1 MLKLTG
7 WEKLVHRLVV
17 LIICLMTLVPLY
29 WLLVL
34 SVTPQRFV
42 SGMSDPAMFPVEPT
56 FESYQQLLFPDR
68 AILDRSSPVLLF
80 RLALLNSTIIS
91 VTATILGVIFG
102 GLAAYALARLRFG
115 LNRFTFVVI
124 LGSHLIAPI
133 TLAIPLFSIFREMGW
148 LDTYAPL
155 IVVYAALTM
164 SWSTLIMFNY
174 FRMLPVELEDAA
186 RMEGCSR
193 VGTLFRIVLPTALP
207 GIISVATVTFLFSW
221 GEFLFALLFTSSAAS
236 RTLPIVAT
244 MFVGEMGVEY
254 RMIATVIVLTIIP
267 PVLFALF
274 FQRYIVSGL
283 TAGSVKG

>member
-17 LIICLMTLVPLY
+17 LTICLMTLVPLY

-34 SVTPQRFV
+34 SVTPQKFV
-42 SGMSDPAMFPVEPT
+42 SGMPDPAMFPVEPT
-56 FESYQQLLFPDR
+56 LESYQQLLFPDR
-68 AILDRSSPVLLF
+68 ATLDRSSPVLLF
-80 RLALLNSTIIS
+80 RSALLNSTIIS

-115 LNRFTFVVI
+115 LNKFTFIVI

-133 TLAIPLFSIFREMGW
+133 TLAIPLFSIFRELGW

-174 FRMLPVELEDAA
+174 FRMLPEEIEDAA

-267 PVLFALF
+267 PILFALF

>member
-7 WEKLVHRLVV
+7 WEKLIHRLVV
-17 LIICLMTLVPLY
+17 LVICLMTLVPLY
-29 WLLVL
+29 WLFVL

-42 SGMSDPAMFPVEPT
+42 AGMSNPAMIPVEPT
-56 FESYQQLLFPDR
+56 FGSYQQLLFPDR
-68 AILDRSSPVLLF
+68 ETLDRSSPVLLF
-80 RLALLNSTIIS
+80 RSALLNSTIIS
-91 VTATILGVIFG
+91 VTATLLGVIFG

-115 LNRFTFVVI
+115 LNKFTFIVI

-133 TLAIPLFSIFREMGW
+133 SLAIPLFSIFRQMGW

-267 PVLFALF
+267 PILFALF

>member
-7 WEKLVHRLVV
+7 WEKLAHRLVV
-17 LIICLMTLVPLY
+17 LIICLMALVPLY

-42 SGMSDPAMFPVEPT
+42 SGMPDPAMFPVDIT

-68 AILDRSSPVLLF
+68 ESLDRSSPVLLF
-80 RLALLNSTIIS
+80 RSALLNSTIIS

-193 VGTLFRIVLPTALP
+193 VGTLFLIVLPTALP

-254 RMIATVIVLTIIP
+254 RMITTVIVLTIIP